1 MHSSRS
7 RIADLLGLLFFLAL
21 CLAVSAL
28 GGAVTAT
35 SVGTWYRT
43 LQKPWFNPPDAV
55 FAPVWT
61 LLFIAMAVAAWRIW
75 HHYGSAAARGPLLAF
90 LIQLALNLLWSILF
104 FGARAPAAALVEIA
118 LLLAAV
124 AVTLVLFWRRDRL
137 AGLLFVPYLAWVAF
151 ASLLN
156 GAIVL
161 LN

>member
-1 MHSSRS
+1 MTPSRS
-7 RIADLLGLLFFLAL
+7 RTAELLGLLSFLAL
-21 CLAVSAL
+21 CLAVAAI

-43 LQKPWFNPPDAV
+43 LQKPWFNPPDSV

-61 LLFIAMAVAAWRIW
+61 VLFIAMAVAAWRVW
-75 HHYGSAAARGPLLAF
+75 RRYDSTAARRPLLAF

-104 FGARAPAAALVEIA
+104 FGARAPALALVDIA
-118 LLLAAV
+118 LLLASI

-137 AGLLFVPYLAWVAF
+137 AGLLFVPYLAWVGF
-151 ASLLN
+151 ASVLN
-156 GAIVL
+156 AAIVL